1 MTENIKSIDS
11 MLITNTNLEIDLI
24 TFVIS
29 LLLSALSAYFV
40 AYIYNKFSTTLSNK
54 KDFSKIFVPLCL
66 ATTLIITIVKSS
78 IALSLGLVGALSIVR
93 FRAAIKEP
101 EELVYLFII
110 IALGLGYGANQF
122 VITFFGFVLIII
134 ILIIISKFTIKEK
147 ELSANDLD
155 ISITIK
161 KKITEEELKK
171 IEEIILSISNKVK
184 LSSTI
189 FLENETSLNFEI
201 ELNTF
206 NDLNIIRSKLQ
217 NKFKEI
223 NISSSERKYLSL

>member
-1 MTENIKSIDS
+1 MEQNSSNLENLIKI
-11 MLITNTNLEIDLI
+11 NENLEIDLT
-24 TFVIS
+24 TFIIS
-29 LLLSALSAYFV
+29 LFLSALSAYLV
-40 AYIYNKFSTTLSNK
+40 AYIYNIFSTTLSNK

-122 VITFFGFVLIII
+122 IITFFGFLLIVI
-134 ILIIISKFTIKEK
+134 ILIIISRFTISEK
-147 ELSANDLD
+147 ELTANDLD

-161 KKITEEELKK
+161 K
-171 IEEIILSISNKVK
+171 S
-184 LSSTI
+184 
-189 FLENETSLNFEI
+189 
-201 ELNTF
+201 
-206 NDLNIIRSKLQ
+206 
-217 NKFKEI
+217 
-223 NISSSERKYLSL
+223 Y

>member
-1 MTENIKSIDS
+1 MEQNSSNLEN
-11 MLITNTNLEIDLI
+11 LINISANLEIDLT
-24 TFVIS
+24 TFIIS
-29 LLLSALSAYFV
+29 LFLSALSAYLV

-122 VITFFGFVLIII
+122 IITFFGFLLIII
-134 ILIIISKFTIKEK
+134 ILIIISRFTISEK
-147 ELSANDLD
+147 ELTANELD

-161 KKITEEELKK
+161 KKVTENELKN
-171 IEEIILSISNKVK
+171 IENIITSLSKKVK
-184 LSSTI
+184 LSSTV
-189 FLENETSLNFEI
+189 FLENETCLNFEI
-201 ELNTF
+201 ELNKF
-206 NDLNIIRSKLQ
+206 NDLNLLRQKLQ
-217 NKFKEI
+217 NEFKEI
-223 NISSSERKYLSL
+223 DISTAERKYLSL

>member
-1 MTENIKSIDS
+1 M
-11 MLITNTNLEIDLI
+11 
-24 TFVIS
+24 
-29 LLLSALSAYFV
+29 
-40 AYIYNKFSTTLSNK
+40 SNK